1 MVDCLLCEGHG
12 TVSNPPEISGTCPEC
27 EGTGR
32 VMREERSRQDSDAEY
47 LHRLLFDGVEAWKRR
62 N

>member
-12 TVSNPPEISGTCPEC
+12 TVSHPEISGTCPDC

-32 VMREERSRQDSDAEY
+32 VTREDRSRQDSDAEY
-47 LHRLLFDGVEAWKRR
+47 LRDLLLDGAEAWKRR